1 MPERFLPEISKLE
14 GLVHLQLS
22 SLAYAAAFFFLLSV
36 WVNRKHLD
44 RVLKKLLPRSL
55 KVNLLTY
62 VFDTL
67 LVAAPL
73 AYILAQLSTFAVKH
87 DLALID
93 SIRFQSIP
101 DIALIFVVVFV
112 ADAVGYFRHRFEHSR
127 LLWPSHVLHH
137 SDDDMTWFTL
147 FRFHPVN
154 RLSSAL
160 IDMSVLLAIGFPGW
174 AIAVNGVIRHYY
186 GMLVHANVPWTYGAW
201 GRVFVS
207 PVMHRWHHVLQGK
220 GVYSNYASI
229 FSVFDQLFG
238 TYYVPGPCNQPLGV
252 KGVRHDSFFSQL
264 IHPFARLFRLISPKK
279 RLAMEGNGVEQ

>member
-1 MPERFLPEISKLE
+1 
-14 GLVHLQLS
+14 
-22 SLAYAAAFFFLLSV
+22 
-36 WVNRKHLD
+36 
-44 RVLKKLLPRSL
+44 
-55 KVNLLTY
+55 
-62 VFDTL
+62 
-67 LVAAPL
+67 
-73 AYILAQLSTFAVKH
+73 
-87 DLALID
+87 
-93 SIRFQSIP
+93 
-101 DIALIFVVVFV
+101 
-112 ADAVGYFRHRFEHSR
+112 
-127 LLWPSHVLHH
+127 
-137 SDDDMTWFTL
+137 
-147 FRFHPVN
+147 
-154 RLSSAL
+154 
-160 IDMSVLLAIGFPGW
+160 MSVLLAIGFPGW